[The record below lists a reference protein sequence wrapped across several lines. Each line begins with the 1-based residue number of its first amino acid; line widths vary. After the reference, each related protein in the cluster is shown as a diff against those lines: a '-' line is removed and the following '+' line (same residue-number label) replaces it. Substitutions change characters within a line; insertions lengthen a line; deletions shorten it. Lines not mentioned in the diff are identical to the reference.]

1 MPEACFRHGERELR
15 LPSTLIS
22 ISPEHFPAKWK
33 PVRRPKMRP
42 IYKGWKGAEL
52 PCTTDGSGSRTRAR
66 WMFGVMSKTCFQHAQ
81 FRAGGSCVIV
91 GRSALESYPARRI
104 QFRGGSQQLRRG
116 VLPKAG
122 KQMAASANVTHGL
135 PLRSPSRAECMETGT
150 QRRSLTRFEHPSA
163 IPAHRGYPAV
173 RAVNAPR
180 RRELVR
186 PAAVQRGKVEDRMAE
201 RRLNPNQI
209 PKAHAKE
216 DRNTPGESSGEQCP
230 GGEMRQQ
237 SGPVAPTPHSEHDTE
252 VCVRPAN
259 GKRETRTSN
268 PPRPASR

>member
-42 IYKGWKGAEL
+42 ISKGWKGAEL

-91 GRSALESYPARRI
+91 GRSALESCPARRI

-116 VLPKAG
+116 VLPKTG

-150 QRRSLTRFEHPSA
+150 QRRSLTRFEAPPRSRHIAVIPPCAPSTHRVGGNLSAPQPFKQAKWRIAWPSA
-163 IPAHRGYPAV
+163 
-173 RAVNAPR
+173 
-180 RRELVR
+180 
-186 PAAVQRGKVEDRMAE
+186 D
-201 RRLNPNQI
+201 
-209 PKAHAKE
+209 
-216 DRNTPGESSGEQCP
+216 
-230 GGEMRQQ
+230 
-237 SGPVAPTPHSEHDTE
+237 
-252 VCVRPAN
+252 
-259 GKRETRTSN
+259 
-268 PPRPASR
+268 